1 MKTLDDLLDSIEW
14 SPPLKANTRY
24 GPRRIKKAPITK
36 QFWAVWETDRE
47 RFKALLKRSNV
58 SIARF
63 RDMWELT
70 WWSRED
76 LSFAPL
82 ATEHSA
88 FAKPAPEPEPE
99 IILPELSVPDTLFP
113 FQQVSVQMGLVSMAK
128 YNRVLLGH
136 STGVGKTFCALG
148 IARELKK
155 RVAVV
160 CPKAITTDWYR
171 AAKLMGV
178 DVLEVVGWEWC
189 KTNKSQLGQWKDA
202 EKKAFTWTIPDDCIL
217 VFDECH
223 RARSFGSQNSF
234 LVRDA
239 VHQNIQ
245 SIALSA
251 TIADDPTRLSALGEF
266 LGLHKGGR
274 DYYRFLSEHGCTRTK
289 FGMNFK
295 GGQAILKRIHKKI
308 YPERGNRLRHS
319 DLGDAFPE
327 TLIKPRAFDMDSAR
341 EIASEYD
348 DLQIRVEELRQGEH
362 AAANILA
369 EQTKA
374 RMRVELL
381 KAPAVASLVRDLL
394 DDGNSVFVSVNF
406 TETREFLEEELK
418 TKCSI
423 YGGQSDMDRRGAIDS
438 FQNDKSRVIIGM
450 IQACREGL
458 NLHDTKGTFPR
469 VALHMPTYSSF
480 DLKQVLGRVH
490 RAGGKTRST
499 QYIVYA
505 AGVMLEED
513 ICTKLDAKLKNMD
526 ILADGK
532 ADDSINLDPTKQIV
546 GEQKS
551 LDIPTE

>member
-1 MKTLDDLLDSIEW
+1 MKTFDDLLETVEW
-14 SPPLKANTRY
+14 SPIMNASTKF
-24 GPRRIKKAPITK
+24 GPRRIRKAPITK
-36 QFWAVWETDRE
+36 HFWAIWETDRN
-47 RFKALLKRSNV
+47 RFKALLKRSNI
-58 SIARF
+58 SMALF
-63 RDMWELT
+63 REVWQLT
-70 WWSRED
+70 HWSRED
-76 LSFAPL
+76 LTFGPL

-88 FAKPAPEPEPE
+88 PAPEPEPE
-99 IILPELSVPDTLFP
+99 IVLPELSVPDTLFP
-113 FQQVSVQMGLVSMAK
+113 FQQTSVQLALVSMAK

-148 IARELKK
+148 IARELGKG
-155 RVAVV
+155 
-160 CPKAITTDWYR
+160 PKAICTDWYR

-178 DVLEVVGWEWC
+178 DVFEVVGWEWV
-189 KTNKSQLGQWKDA
+189 KTNKSQLGHWKDA
-202 EKKAFTWTIPDDCIL
+202 NKKDFVWSIPNDCIL

-274 DYYRFLSEHGCTRTK
+274 DYYRFLSEHGCSKTK
-289 FGMNFK
+289 FGMNFW
-295 GGQAILKRIHKKI
+295 GGQAVLKRIHKKI

-348 DLQIRVEELRQGEH
+348 DLQIRVEELRQSEH

-394 DDGNSVFVSVNF
+394 DDGNSVFISVNF
-406 TETREFLEEELK
+406 TETREFLEEELQ

-513 ICTKLDAKLKNMD
+513 ICSKLDAKIKNMD
-526 ILADGK
+526 LLADGRV
-532 ADDSINLDPTKQIV
+532 DDSINLDPTKQIV
-546 GEQKS
+546 GE
-551 LDIPTE
+551 